1 MKIDR
6 MLYLLP
12 DSPQAPATSLSTKWL
27 AMTAR
32 KSPADSGF
40 EGALELAP
48 ERSRRILAAG
58 WEGE

>member
-1 MKIDR
+1 
-6 MLYLLP
+6 MLTPNLLS
-12 DSPQAPATSLSTKWL
+12 DFPQARATSLGTKWQ

-32 KSPADSGF
+32 KSPADSDF
-40 EGALELAP
+40 EAALELAP

>member
-1 MKIDR
+1 

-12 DSPQAPATSLSTKWL
+12 DFPQARATSLGTKWL
-27 AMTAR
+27 VRTAR

-40 EGALELAP
+40 EAALELAP
-48 ERSRRILAAG
+48 ERSRRLLAAG